1 MATGDSSAPARRGAA
16 SRPATSASWLSNRY
30 LFFAL
35 ASLSLLMFSIDS
47 TIVAVAL
54 PTMMQELRTTLAWIG
69 WTLTAYT
76 LTQTAMMPLAGKL
89 SESYGRMRVFWLCV
103 LLFTA
108 GSLLC
113 GLAPNSGLLIVFR
126 VLQALGGGG
135 FIPSATGIVA
145 REFPESRG
153 KMIGLFTSIF
163 PIGGIVG
170 PNLGGF
176 IIEHASWRDVFLV
189 NVPLGLLVLVL
200 LWRQARQRPERTTRH
215 RVDVWGTLLFA
226 GGISALLAAISLLGN
241 DPRFWRTAPFWALLA
256 ASVALLAVFV
266 WHERRVAEPA
276 VDLRLVLRNPFLA
289 VNVYNFLYGAAVF
302 GFFSFIPY
310 YAVVQFQ
317 MSPAESGAILTPRSL
332 AMMATATLASLFI
345 IRLGYRLPMILGML
359 LVIASLLLLSRSQ
372 AAWSVAGLRL
382 DTFWLLALEVA
393 LAGIGMGLASPA
405 SNNAALD
412 LLPDRAAV
420 ITGIRGMFRSTGGV
434 LGVALIV
441 LALEFSPD
449 KAAGLRTI
457 FVAIALVLAAAIPLT
472 LLIPDTARSRYQA
485 QLRERGGRELSAA
498 SVSSEHG

>member
-113 GLAPNSGLLIVFR
+113 GLAPNIGLLIVFR

-256 ASVALLAVFV
+256 ASVAL
-266 WHERRVAEPA
+266 
-276 VDLRLVLRNPFLA
+276 LA